1 MWALVDEGIGHV
13 GYKDALNQVP
23 SDDALVIDCD
33 LCDYSGTQAC
43 DDCMVTYLCR
53 EDRSSVVVE
62 LSEVRALRKLSRAG
76 LVPELKLRNSMRHAP

>member
-1 MWALVDEGIGHV
+1 MKGLVTWATGCFKSG
-13 GYKDALNQVP
+13 P

-53 EDRSSVVVE
+53 ADRTSVVVE
-62 LSEVRALRKLSRAG
+62 LLIRALKTQ
-76 LVPELKLRNSMRHAP
+76 